1 MLYSSDDV
9 TRRRLVSMKS
19 GLRDRN
25 NPCTSPAN
33 RPVLAAVSMKSGLR
47 DRNNRMRLDRRSHPS
62 RVSMKSGLRD
72 RNNGSP
78 RKAVLTR
85 NFTKVCERSAPQTPA
100 TPLC

>member
-1 MLYSSDDV
+1 MKSGLRDRNNLTVYLQRGLGRV
-9 TRRRLVSMKS
+9 VFVSMKS

-25 NPCTSPAN
+25 N
-33 RPVLAAVSMKSGLR
+33 SGTEGTPNDHR
-47 DRNNRMRLDRRSHPS
+47 QNH
-62 RVSMKSGLRD
+62 VSMKSGLRD

-85 NFTKVCERSAPQTPA
+85 NFTSFCERSAPQTPA

>member
-1 MLYSSDDV
+1 
-9 TRRRLVSMKS
+9 MKS

-25 NPCTSPAN
+25 NSTALG
-33 RPVLAAVSMKSGLR
+33 VLYP
-47 DRNNRMRLDRRSHPS
+47 DPF
-62 RVSMKSGLRD
+62 VSMKSGLRD

-85 NFTKVCERSAPQTPA
+85 DFTSFCERSTPQAPA